1 MKDKISKIKNL
12 IKKYGVLGTTQK
24 AAGYV
29 YSNYMVKLSLL
40 ERLYIALNRKKFI
53 AGINRILEKNS
64 YDRIVIW
71 RSSFGWNVP
80 LYQRP
85 QHIFTNFA

>member
-29 YSNYMVKLSLL
+29 YFNFMVKLTVIESM
-40 ERLYIALNRKKFI
+40 YNAVNRKKFI
-53 AGINRILEKNS
+53 AGIKRLI
-64 YDRIVIW
+64 
-71 RSSFGWNVP
+71 
-80 LYQRP
+80 
-85 QHIFTNFA
+85 

>member
-53 AGINRILEKNS
+53 AGINRILEK
-64 YDRIVIW
+64 IHMI
-71 RSSFGWNVP
+71 GL
-80 LYQRP
+80 LYGRLFWLECP
-85 QHIFTNFA
+85 SLPETSAYFY